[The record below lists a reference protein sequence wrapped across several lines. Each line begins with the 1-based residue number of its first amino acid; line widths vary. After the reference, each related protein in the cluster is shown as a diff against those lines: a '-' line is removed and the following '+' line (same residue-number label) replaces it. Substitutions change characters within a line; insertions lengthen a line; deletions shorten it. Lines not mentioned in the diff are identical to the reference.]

1 MDKKYLALQNKYSM
15 KIFDRRS
22 ISFVQ
27 FGKISYQIQK
37 TVPSANIPLLYT
49 DVPEIED
56 AQGLKR
62 EAPPTTDKTH
72 GPKWSMFWREPT
84 NGT

>member
-1 MDKKYLALQNKYSM
+1 MTDDDEKQHLHTTY
-15 KIFDRRS
+15 
-22 ISFVQ
+22 
-27 FGKISYQIQK
+27 
-37 TVPSANIPLLYT
+37 PT
-49 DVPEIED
+49 DVLEIED
-56 AQGLKR
+56 AQGLER